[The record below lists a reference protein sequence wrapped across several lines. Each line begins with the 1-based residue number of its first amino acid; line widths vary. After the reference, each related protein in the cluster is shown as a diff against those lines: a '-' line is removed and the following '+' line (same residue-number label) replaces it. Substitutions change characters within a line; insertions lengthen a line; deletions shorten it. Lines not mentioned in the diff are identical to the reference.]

1 MLVCLIASETFWLE
15 TLLTTTVRSRRKNGL
30 GFRGFESRELCPKL
44 QDTAR
49 LSPKSAAIRDPRA
62 KEWCSVIAFR
72 VQLTFLNASCSER
85 ALKSKVQ
92 P

>member
-1 MLVCLIASETFWLE
+1 MLVCLIASGNFYLE
-15 TLLTTTVRSRRKNGL
+15 TLLTTTVRMRTKNGL

-49 LSPKSAAIRDPRA
+49 LSQKSAAIRDPRA
-62 KEWCSVIAFR
+62 KELHSAIGFR
-72 VQLTFLNASCSER
+72 VQLTFLNACCSER